1 METKKD
7 GVCCSTDDFKM
18 SMAQVKNLILILLL
32 VPLVFS
38 CESKVNY
45 EKPVGLIPRD
55 TMIDLLYDMHLA
67 VGTTNL
73 RNKENEKDRN
83 YMSLVYEKYGIDS
96 TRFAVSNIYYTSQAV
111 EYEEMFEEVERRLE
125 LLHEEY
131 ESERDSAINASQRKE
146 RLPLDSIK
154 RVDEIEY

>member
-1 METKKD
+1 
-7 GVCCSTDDFKM
+7 
-18 SMAQVKNLILILLL
+18 
-32 VPLVFS
+32 
-38 CESKVNY
+38 
-45 EKPVGLIPRD
+45 
-55 TMIDLLYDMHLA
+55 MIDLLYDMHLA

-96 TRFAVSNIYYTSQAV
+96 TRFAVSNIYYTSQAI

>member
-1 METKKD
+1 MRTKKASA
-7 GVCCSTDDFKM
+7 CCSIADLNMLK
-18 SMAQVKNLILILLL
+18 ALVKKQFSILLL
-32 VPLVFS
+32 LTLILS

-45 EKPVGLIPRD
+45 KKPESLIPRD
-55 TMIDLLYDMHLA
+55 TMINLLYDMHLA

-73 RNKENEKDRN
+73 RNKNNEKDRN

-125 LLHEEY
+125 LLHEKFEN
-131 ESERDSAINASQRKE
+131 ERDSAINASKR
-146 RLPLDSIK
+146 RGPSPVDSLR

>member
-1 METKKD
+1 MGTKKD
-7 GVCCSTDDFKM
+7 GVCCSTADFKM
-18 SMAQVKNLILILLL
+18 SIAQVKNQFLILLL
-32 VPLVFS
+32 VTLIFS

-45 EKPVGLIPRD
+45 EKPEGLIPRD

-73 RNKENEKDRN
+73 RNKNNEKDRN
-83 YMSLVYEKYGIDS
+83 YMSLVHEKYGIDS

-125 LLHEEY
+125 LLHEKF
-131 ESERDSAINASQRKE
+131 ESERDSAINASKR
-146 RLPLDSIK
+146 RGPLPVDSIK

>member
-1 METKKD
+1 MKKQFL
-7 GVCCSTDDFKM
+7 T
-18 SMAQVKNLILILLL
+18 ILVILLII
-32 VPLVFS
+32 S

-45 EKPVGLIPRD
+45 EKPEDLIPRE

-67 VGTTNL
+67 VGTSNL
-73 RNKENEKDRN
+73 RNKNNEKDRN

-96 TRFAVSNIYYTSQAV
+96 TRFAISNIYYTSQAV

-125 LLHEEY
+125 VLHEQY
-131 ESERDSAINASQRKE
+131 ENERDSAINASKR
-146 RLPLDSIK
+146 RDPLPKDSLR